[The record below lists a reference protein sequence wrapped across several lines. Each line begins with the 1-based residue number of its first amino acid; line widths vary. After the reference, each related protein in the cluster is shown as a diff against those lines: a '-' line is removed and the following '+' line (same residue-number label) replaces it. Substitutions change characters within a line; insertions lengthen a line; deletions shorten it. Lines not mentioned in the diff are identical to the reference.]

1 MASPVILAVP
11 CIKQG
16 HGGGHLTRC
25 ASLVKDLRAMGR
37 EARLFLPQNAITE
50 KIENLIKTIYFNSE
64 WIETNEKLEIS
75 NDGFII
81 LDRFQ
86 TPQEELLRWKSIA
99 PVIGIDEGGAY
110 RNNFD
115 FLIDIL
121 IPEKMSKTQANI
133 FSPALVLKNLTTENT
148 ELLFDSSRYPQV
160 VRMAEVPYEK
170 IKNKTL
176 KVFIT
181 FGHEDTAGLGIKT
194 ARSLSALSEK
204 HAMDITLLRGA
215 LTGNNEQL
223 AMNNVRILDA
233 IPNLAE
239 HLNEYDLVITH
250 YGITAYEA
258 LYAGVNV
265 LLAHPT
271 PYHKK
276 LSKAAGF
283 ISFNERSIKSAA
295 KAKKVRKVKT
305 NNPFVH
311 HHASLQLKNNTTLAA
326 LINTFSP
333 QVNRQCPV
341 CAGNSVAK
349 SAGNFVAKG
358 SAPPYLRCSPLIARY
373 HDRTYRRCNKCGI
386 IYMDRTCPPPVEYAK
401 DYFFESY
408 KNQYGKTYLED
419 FDNIKTAGKRRLKHI
434 ISIISHRDTEAQRSQ
449 REEEKRKKIKNKNT
463 NISNN
468 NFASSVP
475 PRLCENSSLSPRLL
489 DIGCAYGPFLAA
501 AKEEGFSPLGID
513 PAEEAVRY
521 VQQELG
527 IPAIHGFF
535 PLPTP
540 HSPHSFDV
548 ITLWYVIEHFK
559 DCKTVLA
566 EIKRLLKPNGILAFS
581 TPSFSGI
588 SARGMDYGGRGMDCG
603 GRRLINFLRASPAD
617 HYTVWSPKTSKKA
630 LMLAGFKVKK
640 IVSAGHHPERFPLLG
655 KFAKTKKSPVYWLL
669 LAISKIFSLGDT
681 FEVYAQMK

>member
-1 MASPVILAVP
+1 MASSVILVVP
-11 CIKQG
+11 CSEQG

-50 KIENLIKTIYFNSE
+50 KIENLIKTIYFNPE

-75 NDGFII
+75 NDGFIV

-86 TPQEELLRWKSIA
+86 TPPEELLRWKSTA

-121 IPEKMSKTQANI
+121 IPEKMSKSCANI
-133 FSPALVLKNLTTENT
+133 FSPALVLKNLTMKNLTTEDAEDA
-148 ELLFDSSRYPQV
+148 ELLFDSSRYPQD
-160 VRMAEVPYEK
+160 VRKTKDYC
-170 IKNKTL
+170 NKVL
-176 KVFIT
+176 IT
-181 FGHEDTAGLGIKT
+181 FGHEDTAGLGLKT
-194 ARSLSALSEK
+194 ARSLSVLTEK
-204 HAMDITLLRGA
+204 YAMDITLLRGSLA
-215 LTGNNEQL
+215 INNEQS
-223 AMNNVRILDA
+223 AINNVRILDA

-239 HLNEYDLVITH
+239 HLCEYDLVITH

-258 LYAGVNV
+258 LYAGVPV

-283 ISFNERSIKSAA
+283 TDIKQINKILSSIPNQ
-295 KAKKVRKVKT
+295 
-305 NNPFVH
+305 NNP
-311 HHASLQLKNNTTLAA
+311 AKTKEKLLNKNSRLKNDNKTLAG
-326 LINTFSP
+326 LTNGFYP
-333 QVNRQCPV
+333 QVNRQCPS
-341 CAGNSVAK
+341 CAGNFVAK

-401 DYFFESY
+401 EYFFESY

-419 FDNIKTAGKRRLKHI
+419 FDSIKIAGKRRLKHI
-434 ISIISHRDTEAQRSQ
+434 IEIFSRREAGTQW
-449 REEEKRKKIKNKNT
+449 EEEKRKKLNQNFNEPTQIKNKSS

-468 NFASSVP
+468 NSAP

-489 DIGCAYGPFLAA
+489 DIGCAYGPFLSA
-501 AKEEGFSPLGID
+501 AKEEGFSPFGID
-513 PAEEAVRY
+513 PAKEAVRY

-527 IPAIHGFF
+527 IPAIQGFF

-559 DCKTVLA
+559 DCVTVLA

-588 SARGMDYGGRGMDCG
+588 SGRKN
-603 GRRLINFLRASPAD
+603 LLNFLSASPAD

-630 LMLAGFKVKK
+630 LALSGFKVKK

-655 KFAKTKKSPVYWLL
+655 KFAKSKKTPVYWLL
-669 LAISKIFSLGDT
+669 LSISKIFSLGDT
-681 FEVYAQMK
+681 FEVYAQTKKEPL